1 MVRVFLK
8 AMKRAIFNEVVEWI
22 ESRLTINPSV
32 DDIACGVGYS
42 RRFVYN
48 LFHEHTGLPVGKY
61 IRMRRMTL
69 AAGKLKLTQQSIS
82 SIACLLHFDS
92 HQTFSRE
99 FKKTFGLSPGAYRDS
114 TCWDMSLL
122 YQKVAPQGDGVPA
135 PYLCFLEEQSFA
147 GYGFN
152 YTLSLTDDIATRKE
166 VTRRKIAGGAT
177 GADRD
182 IYILSACSPAA
193 HNIYKTAING
203 FIGTP
208 FNSRAASFREIRV
221 AKRGLYLGLEF
232 SGSWEDFIFLSNHV
246 YLKYLPELGLY
257 RREGYDIERF
267 VPQENIALGNDRPIY
282 TLHYYVPVGYI

>member
-1 MVRVFLK
+1 MISLRE
-8 AMKRAIFNEVVEWI
+8 KR
-22 ESRLTINPSV
+22 
-32 DDIACGVGYS
+32 
-42 RRFVYN
+42 
-48 LFHEHTGLPVGKY
+48 
-61 IRMRRMTL
+61 
-69 AAGKLKLTQQSIS
+69 
-82 SIACLLHFDS
+82 
-92 HQTFSRE
+92 
-99 FKKTFGLSPGAYRDS
+99 SPGKRS
-114 TCWDMSLL
+114 
-122 YQKVAPQGDGVPA
+122 
-135 PYLCFLEEQSFA
+135 
-147 GYGFN
+147 
-152 YTLSLTDDIATRKE
+152 
-166 VTRRKIAGGAT
+166 GGAT

-267 VPQENIALGNDRPIY
+267 VSSGKYCFRKRPAHLHPALLCPGRLYLEDGSF
-282 TLHYYVPVGYI
+282 VQ